1 MKAYYIQKQIES
13 MCSWTTISSYTISGL
28 SDVRELYMRLTRN
41 DNWRSEQQK
50 EEDVTRMYNNNE
62 SFVVNID
69 GENRYRFDLN

>member
-28 SDVRELYMRLTRN
+28 SDVRELYMRLTQN

-50 EEDVTRMYNNNE
+50 EEDVTRMYHNGE
-62 SFVVNID
+62 SFVVNVD
-69 GENRYRFDLN
+69 SETRFRFDLN